1 MMIWNE
7 NIVYLFNWEKNLFWT
22 NKLFVYLIF
31 INKLLWYRPK
41 IMYENI
47 VQKDMN
53 VFSKTITITKGT
65 KC

>member
-53 VFSKTITITKGT
+53 VF
-65 KC
+65 